1 MENYEPRA
9 EDYDFICPILNEVFR
24 DPVKAEDRKNT
35 SFIMAYLTNSW
46 GRLAYTRPWLIKA
59 SREFHVPLDQWIGHL
74 PSLQKT
80 LYTRCMILSCVF
92 ACVFVL
98 YVHQYICIYVHVL
111 VYAHDSSFF
120 AWNVLMSVYMCVY
133 SWCVVSLYM
142 WPVCICVFNYVH
154 MYLCLYVYIWCVG
167 QSCLHVLLNHV
178 HL

>member
-80 LYTRCMILSCVF
+80 LYTRCMILSCVLLVCLYCMYISIYVF
-92 ACVFVL
+92 MYMYLCMHMIAPFLHEMFWCQYICVSIHDVWYLSTCGL
-98 YVHQYICIYVHVL
+98 YASVYSIMYICIY
-111 VYAHDSSFF
+111 AC
-120 AWNVLMSVYMCVY
+120 MCTY
-133 SWCVVSLYM
+133 DA
-142 WPVCICVFNYVH
+142 
-154 MYLCLYVYIWCVG
+154 
-167 QSCLHVLLNHV
+167 
-178 HL
+178 